1 MSASIAISANFMK
14 GENLEQTSIEL
25 TIEEKLPLWVLDEVY
40 KRKELDPDWSVGK
53 FDNA

>member
-1 MSASIAISANFMK
+1 MIERIFRQLTNL